1 MSRFACVIAVAA
13 VLIIGSAAE
22 GKSIIGVGAQTCG
35 TWTQSRH
42 SPMDAAVVQ
51 WVLGYISSANM
62 YEPNTPDFIQGTDYN
77 AIIAWM
83 DNYCRV
89 HPLDRI
95 DIAALA
101 LVGELLA
108 KKR

>member
-1 MSRFACVIAVAA
+1 MWDVDTIAPFPNGRC
-13 VLIIGSAAE
+13 GSSM
-22 GKSIIGVGAQTCG
+22 G
-35 TWTQSRH
+35 
-42 SPMDAAVVQ
+42 
-51 WVLGYISSANM
+51 LGYISSANM

-83 DNYCRV
+83 DNYCRA